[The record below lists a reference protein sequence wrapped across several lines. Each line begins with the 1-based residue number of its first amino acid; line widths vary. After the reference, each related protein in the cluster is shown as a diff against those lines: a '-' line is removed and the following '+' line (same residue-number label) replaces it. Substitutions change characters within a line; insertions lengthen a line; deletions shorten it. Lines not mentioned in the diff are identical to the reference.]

1 MIDQFKRLEQLISFA
16 NARHGVL
23 SSNIANA
30 DTPNYKAM
38 DIKFESL
45 LDRAALELKTTHS
58 KHAGSSS
65 GLANGTNGDQP
76 LLWGDGN
83 NVEVDMEVAKMTENA
98 MLLQA
103 GVTLLS
109 AKIRMFK
116 NALRR

>member
-1 MIDQFKRLEQLISFA
+1 MSDQFKTLEQLINFA

-30 DTPNYKAM
+30 DTPDYKAM
-38 DIKFESL
+38 DIKFEGI
-45 LDRAALELKTTHS
+45 LDSAVMEMKTTNS
-58 KHAGSSS
+58 KHAGSNS
-65 GLANGTNGDQP
+65 GLFNGIKGDQT

-98 MLLQA
+98 MLFQA
-103 GVTLLS
+103 GMTMLS